1 MAVKREYDSSRRQRQ
16 AAQTRAD
23 TLAAARRLFAERGYA
38 ATTIEAIAAAAEV
51 SEATVYAGF
60 GSKRGLLLA
69 FQQQMQENVDRV
81 EGVREFHAAAGNPAE
96 QIAVAVRISLS
107 FPARYAD
114 IIAVMLSAR
123 GMDPDVDEF
132 LHHGLVQEHRGA
144 WSMVASG
151 RAPARV
157 AVRNASSCWRAR
169 ARTSA
174 RSRSSVIGPNAA
186 TSVTVASAISS
197 AMASMRASK
206 RNRMSWAIL
215 SPPRDY
221 EL

>member
-23 TLAAARRLFAERGYA
+23 ILAAARRLFAERGYA
-38 ATTIEAIAAAAEV
+38 ATTIEAIAAEAEA

-69 FQQQMQENVDRV
+69 FQQQMQENADYD
-81 EGVREFHAAAGNPAE
+81 EQVREFHAAAGNPAE

-107 FPARYAD
+107 FPARYGD

-144 WSMVASG
+144 WSMVAS
-151 RAPARV
+151 V
-157 AVRNASSCWRAR
+157 L
-169 ARTSA
+169 TSQGA
-174 RSRSSVIGPNAA
+174 LRPGLSEPEAGDLAA
-186 TSVTVASAISS
+186 ALTRPEIY
-197 AMASMRASK
+197 R
-206 RNRMSWAIL
+206 IL
-215 SPPRDY
+215 SS
-221 EL
+221 ELGWSHDRITEELTTVVRSALLG

>member
-23 TLAAARRLFAERGYA
+23 ILAAARRLFVERGYA
-38 ATTIEAIAAAAEV
+38 TTTIEAIAAAAEA

-69 FQQQMQENVDRV
+69 FQQQMQENVDR
-81 EGVREFHAAAGNPAE
+81 EERVREFHDAAGNPAE

-132 LHHGLVQEHRGA
+132 LHRGLVQDHRGA
-144 WSMVASG
+144 WSMVASVLTG
-151 RAPARV
+151 QGALRPGLSEQEA
-157 AVRNASSCWRAR
+157 
-169 ARTSA
+169 
-174 RSRSSVIGPNAA
+174 GDLAA
-186 TSVTVASAISS
+186 ALTRPEIY
-197 AMASMRASK
+197 R
-206 RNRMSWAIL
+206 IL
-215 SPPRDY
+215 SSEAGWSHDRITE
-221 EL
+221 ELTTVVRSALLG

>member
-69 FQQQMQENVDRV
+69 FQQQMQEDVDRDERV
-81 EGVREFHAAAGNPAE
+81 DEFHAAAGNPAE

-107 FPARYAD
+107 FPAQYGD
-114 IIAVMLSAR
+114 TLAVMLSAR

-132 LHHGLVQEHRGA
+132 LHRGLVQEHRGA
-144 WSMVASG
+144 WSMVASALTSQHALRPG
-151 RAPARV
+151 LTEQEAGDLGAALTRPEIYLILPGELGWSPDRITDILTTV
-157 AVRNASSCWRAR
+157 VR
-169 ARTSA
+169 SA
-174 RSRSSVIGPNAA
+174 LLG
-186 TSVTVASAISS
+186 
-197 AMASMRASK
+197 
-206 RNRMSWAIL
+206 
-215 SPPRDY
+215 
-221 EL
+221 